1 MKQSRIAA
9 QLFSFRN
16 FIKTPEAVEET
27 FQKLHEI
34 GYEAV
39 QLSSSLAPM
48 PEEQLRE
55 LLDKYHLNP
64 CTSHEQAGMIFDEP
78 EKVIGH
84 LRKLQVTHVAY
95 PSPHKTLTSLEETV
109 AWAKQ
114 LNERAIQF
122 KQAGITLAYHNH
134 HGEFFKIG
142 EKTILELLYEN
153 APDIEGEI
161 DTFWVQR
168 GGGCPVEWIRRL
180 DKRMKVLHIKDYGL
194 ERKEPESF
202 WSVECVMRPIGEGT
216 LNWKAILETAEE
228 CGVEWFVVEH
238 DGNCPD
244 PFQSF
249 RTSFEFLK
257 KHFATA

>member
-1 MKQSRIAA
+1 MKKSQIAA
-9 QLFSFRN
+9 QLYSFRD

-27 FQKLHEI
+27 FRKLHEM

-55 LLDKYHLNP
+55 LLDRYSLIP
-64 CTSHEQAGMIFDEP
+64 CTSHEQSLQIFNEP
-78 EKVIGH
+78 EKVIEH
-84 LRKLQVTHVAY
+84 LRKLHVTHVAY
-95 PSPHKTLTSLEETV
+95 PGPHTGLNTLEETLS
-109 AWAKQ
+109 WAKT
-114 LNERAIQF
+114 LNERAVQF
-122 KQAGITLAYHNH
+122 RNAGITLAYHNH
-134 HGEFFKIG
+134 HGEFFRFG
-142 EKTILELLYEN
+142 GKTILELLYEN
-153 APDIEGEI
+153 APEIEGEI

-194 ERKEPESF
+194 ERKDPTAF

-216 LNWKAILETAEE
+216 LNWNAILETAET

-244 PFQSF
+244 PFASF
-249 RTSFEFLK
+249 RTSLAFLK
-257 KHFATA
+257 THFATA